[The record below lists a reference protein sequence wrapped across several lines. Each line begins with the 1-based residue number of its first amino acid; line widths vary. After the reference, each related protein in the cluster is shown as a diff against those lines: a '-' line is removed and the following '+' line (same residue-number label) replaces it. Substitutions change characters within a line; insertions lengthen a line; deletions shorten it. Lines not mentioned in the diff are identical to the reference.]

1 MAKRLQV
8 PFLGEYYND
17 LLVIEAWL
25 KDRSGPAE
33 AQSLLR
39 SALMEREATRNAII
53 ERLAKKRGISADV
66 LTAQILSGAAEH
78 LTPEE
83 YATLQDQQEQEADD
97 E

>member
-25 KDRSGPAE
+25 KDRSTPAE

-39 SALMEREATRNAII
+39 SALIEREATRSEII
-53 ERLAKKRGISADV
+53 ERLARKRGISADV
-66 LTAQILSGAAEH
+66 LTADILAGTAEH
-78 LTPEE
+78 LTSEE
-83 YATLQDQQEQEADD
+83 YATLRDQQEQQADD